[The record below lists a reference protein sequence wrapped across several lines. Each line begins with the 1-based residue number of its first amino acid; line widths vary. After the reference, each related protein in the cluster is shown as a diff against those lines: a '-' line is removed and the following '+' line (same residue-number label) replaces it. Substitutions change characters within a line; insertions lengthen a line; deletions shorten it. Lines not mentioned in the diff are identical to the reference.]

1 MIDVLGA
8 LADEGAAFELALRRA
23 PASEFGRL
31 TDCPPWTLSELV
43 VRVAASIRIAEF
55 TPAAPDSVLREG
67 ADYYCRLEVAV
78 SSFRS
83 LRARLVCHVCAGS
96 DARIV
101 DVYR

>member
-67 ADYYCRLEVAV
+67 ADLLLPSGGCSVLLSVVEGPVGVSRL
-78 SSFRS
+78 
-83 LRARLVCHVCAGS
+83 CG
-96 DARIV
+96 I
-101 DVYR
+101 